1 MKVNQEHGS
10 GYYAVEATIS
20 YDNGKELEFIQGM
33 ALEAKVVTD
42 QKSILKYLLEK
53 IDLLDN

>member
-1 MKVNQEHGS
+1 MEA